1 MKTGNKRYRCT
12 AIASSKNSIKA
23 ALLTSIITE
32 TILVRALRLPLLA
45 ARLRYSE
52 WRKKHAIEII
62 KYHRKTA
69 ISCLLGLG
77 LAGTSCLVPSYADDL
92 TSRAENGLNTVHL
105 DSSRLFQLPA
115 SGSVPCSITD
125 KLSDS
130 DNVFDFM
137 SPAQIADVKAG
148 TASIDVSKAIQACID
163 YQSSKRRG
171 GTCDLPSGV
180 YLVKSTLRETRS
192 HIRLRGAGKSATVIA
207 TDSDIVDIVVG
218 PNPVTPLV
226 GNDIIDIGFFH
237 TNAIVKTK
245 PHVVLLSPIQ
255 STIRA
260 SFTNGAYG
268 IFLYGG
274 QGIKLDEIVAPGNYD
289 PEAGPTH
296 NSHTAISLLPLSA
309 ASGYKASTGA
319 VELPTE
325 VEISSPYINGPLLK
339 GWQYG
344 ISIFGGEHITLDGT
358 YYIGQSTVD
367 NVHIEQRAD
376 NKLILEP
383 TLTPGGYIDG
393 AGRAGVWVGGP
404 SGNGSQYI
412 GQLSIYSTIKGQS
425 GSGLDGIV
433 VDGTQ
438 RGGAYPQAVIN
449 ATLSP
454 AQVSGWRRHGINLT
468 GGQNINIPS
477 PNIFGN
483 SFLKVGEGNGIDI
496 GPHATGVRVSG
507 GRVGGDAYGR
517 GTGNQAQGIAISPAS
532 RNVTVTAVD
541 LNGNQSPTNGVS
553 NAGASNNQITDSP
566 GFSGNRATVS
576 PQFPASGKEFKNPLG
591 SRALVLIRGGNISSI
606 DLNGH
611 PLFNSAPEA
620 PFPVAPGDILRIN
633 YSSRPDWTW
642 WPQ

>member
-1 MKTGNKRYRCT
+1 
-12 AIASSKNSIKA
+12 
-23 ALLTSIITE
+23 
-32 TILVRALRLPLLA
+32 
-45 ARLRYSE
+45 
-52 WRKKHAIEII
+52 
-62 KYHRKTA
+62 
-69 ISCLLGLG
+69 
-77 LAGTSCLVPSYADDL
+77 
-92 TSRAENGLNTVHL
+92 
-105 DSSRLFQLPA
+105 
-115 SGSVPCSITD
+115 
-125 KLSDS
+125 
-130 DNVFDFM
+130 M

-148 TASIDVSKAIQACID
+148 TASVDVSKAIQACID

-192 HIRLRGAGKSATVIA
+192 HVRLRGAGKSATVIA
-207 TDSDIVDIVVG
+207 TNSDIVDIVVG
-218 PNPVTPLV
+218 TNPVTALV

-237 TNAIVKTK
+237 NNAVVKTK

-274 QGIKLDEIVAPGNYD
+274 QGIKLDQIVAPGNYD
-289 PEAGPTH
+289 PEAGPAR

-325 VEISSPYINGPLLK
+325 VEIASPYINGPLLK

-344 ISIFGGEHITLDGT
+344 ISIFAGEHVTLDGT
-358 YYIGQSTVD
+358 YYVGQSTVD
-367 NVHIEQRAD
+367 NVHIEQGAD

-383 TLTPGGYIDG
+383 TLAPGGYIDG
-393 AGRAGVWVGGP
+393 AGRAGIWVGGP

-412 GQLSIYSTIKGQS
+412 GQLSIYSTVKGQS

-433 VDGTQ
+433 IDGTN
-438 RGGAYPQAVIN
+438 RGGAYSQAVIN

-454 AQVSGWRRHGINLT
+454 AQVSGWRRHGINLA

-477 PNIFGN
+477 PNVFGN
-483 SFLKVGEGNGIDI
+483 SFLKIDEGNGIDI
-496 GPHATGVRVSG
+496 GAHAVGVRISG

-517 GTGNQAQGIAISPAS
+517 GVGNQAHGIAISPSS
-532 RNVTVTAVD
+532 RNVTVTAAD

-553 NAGASNNQITDSP
+553 NAESSNNQITDCP
-566 GFSGNRATVS
+566 GFNGNRATVS
-576 PQFPASGKEFKNPLG
+576 PPFPASGTEFKNPLG
-591 SRALVLIRGGNISSI
+591 SRALVSIRGGKITSI

-611 PLFNSAPEA
+611 TLFNTAPEA
-620 PFPVAPGDILRIN
+620 PFPIAPGDTLRIT
-633 YSSRPDWTW
+633 YSSRPAWTW

>member
-1 MKTGNKRYRCT
+1 MFRLHRVAATRIFQNGERKREFDTGKYHQT
-12 AIASSKNSIKA
+12 IVIAWILGFVLAGGSCPVPAYAAAPSSHPENGANTTRFDS
-23 ALLTSIITE
+23 
-32 TILVRALRLPLLA
+32 
-45 ARLRYSE
+45 ARLFR
-52 WRKKHAIEII
+52 
-62 KYHRKTA
+62 
-69 ISCLLGLG
+69 
-77 LAGTSCLVPSYADDL
+77 
-92 TSRAENGLNTVHL
+92 
-105 DSSRLFQLPA
+105 LPA
-115 SGSVPCSITD
+115 SDSVPRTIAD

-130 DNVFDFM
+130 DSVFDFM

-148 TASIDVSKAIQACID
+148 TASIDVSKAIQGCID
-163 YQSSKRRG
+163 YQASKQRG

-180 YLVKSTLRETRS
+180 YLIKSTLREARS
-192 HIRLRGAGKSATVIA
+192 HVRLRGAGKSATVIA
-207 TDSDIVDIVVG
+207 TSTDIVDILVG
-218 PNPVTPLV
+218 TNPVTPLV

-237 TNAIVKTK
+237 TDAAVKTK
-245 PHVVLLSPIQ
+245 PHVILLSPIQ

-260 SFTNGAYG
+260 SFTNGAFG
-268 IFLYGG
+268 VFLYGG
-274 QGIKLDEIVAPGNYD
+274 QGVKLDQIVAPGNYD
-289 PEAGPTH
+289 PEAGATR

-309 ASGYKASTGA
+309 ASGYKTSTGA

-344 ISIFGGEHITLDGT
+344 ISIFAGEHVTLDGT

-383 TLTPGGYIDG
+383 TLAPGGYIDG

-404 SGNGSQYI
+404 SANGSQYI
-412 GQLSIYSTIKGQS
+412 GQLAIYSTIKGQS

-433 VDGTQ
+433 IDGTN
-438 RGGAYPQAVIN
+438 RGGAYSQAVIN

-454 AQVSGWRRHGINLT
+454 VQVSGWRRHGINLA

-483 SFLKVGEGNGIDI
+483 SFLKAGEGNGIDI
-496 GPHATGVRVSG
+496 GQHAAGVRISG

-517 GTGNQAQGIAISPAS
+517 GTGNQAQGIAISPS
-532 RNVTVTAVD
+532 SKNVTVAAVD
-541 LNGNQSPTNGVS
+541 LNGNQSPTNGIANAEVS
-553 NAGASNNQITDSP
+553 DNQITDSP
-566 GFSGNRATVS
+566 GFSGNRGAIS

-591 SRALVLIRGGNISSI
+591 SRALVSIRGGKIASI

-611 PLFNSAPEA
+611 LLFNSAPDA
-620 PFPVAPGDILRIN
+620 PFSIAPSDTLRII

>member
-1 MKTGNKRYRCT
+1 MNT
-12 AIASSKNSIKA
+12 ARFDS
-23 ALLTSIITE
+23 
-32 TILVRALRLPLLA
+32 
-45 ARLRYSE
+45 
-52 WRKKHAIEII
+52 
-62 KYHRKTA
+62 
-69 ISCLLGLG
+69 
-77 LAGTSCLVPSYADDL
+77 AG
-92 TSRAENGLNTVHL
+92 
-105 DSSRLFQLPA
+105 LFQLPA
-115 SGSVPCSITD
+115 SGSVPRTIAD
-125 KLSDS
+125 KLSDYDS
-130 DNVFDFM
+130 VFDFM

-148 TASIDVSKAIQACID
+148 TASVDVSKAIQGCID
-163 YQSSKRRG
+163 YQASKQRG

-180 YLVKSTLRETRS
+180 YLIKSTLRETRS

-207 TDSDIVDIVVG
+207 TSSDIVDILVG
-218 PNPVTPLV
+218 TNPVTALV
-226 GNDIIDIGFFH
+226 GNDITDIGFFH
-237 TNAIVKTK
+237 TNAAVKTK
-245 PHVVLLSPIQ
+245 PHIILLSPIQ

-268 IFLYGG
+268 MFLYGG
-274 QGIKLDEIVAPGNYD
+274 QGVKLDQIVAPGNYD

-309 ASGYKASTGA
+309 ASGYKTSTGS

-344 ISIFGGEHITLDGT
+344 ISIFAGEHVTLDGT

-383 TLTPGGYIDG
+383 TLAPGGYIDG

-404 SGNGSQYI
+404 LGNGSQYI

-425 GSGLDGIV
+425 GSGLDGMVI
-433 VDGTQ
+433 DGTN
-438 RGGAYPQAVIN
+438 RGGAYSQAVIN

-454 AQVSGWRRHGINLT
+454 AQVSGWRRHGINLA

-483 SFLKVGEGNGIDI
+483 SFLKPGEGNGIDI
-496 GPHATGVRVSG
+496 GPHAAGVRISG

-517 GTGNQAQGIAISPAS
+517 GTGNQAQGIAISPSS
-532 RNVTVTAVD
+532 RNVTVAAVD
-541 LNGNQSPTNGVS
+541 LNGNQSPTNGIA
-553 NAGASNNQITDSP
+553 NAGASSNQITDSP
-566 GFSGNRATVS
+566 GFSGSRAAVS
-576 PQFPASGKEFKNPLG
+576 PPFPASGKEFKNPLG
-591 SRALVLIRGGNISSI
+591 SRALVSIRGGKISSI

-611 PLFNSAPEA
+611 SLFNSAPDA
-620 PFPVAPGDILRIN
+620 PFTIAPGDTLRII

-642 WPQ
+642 WLQ

>member
-1 MKTGNKRYRCT
+1 MRHIFRNQEKT
-12 AIASSKNSIKA
+12 
-23 ALLTSIITE
+23 
-32 TILVRALRLPLLA
+32 LVF
-45 ARLRYSE
+45 
-52 WRKKHAIEII
+52 EIPE
-62 KYHRKTA
+62 YHRKTA
-69 ISCLLGLG
+69 ISWLVGFG
-77 LAGTSCLVPSYADDL
+77 LAGGSCLVPSYADDFA
-92 TSRAENGLNTVHL
+92 SHSDYRANSAHF
-105 DSSRLFQLPA
+105 DSTRLFQLPA
-115 SGSVPCSITD
+115 AGSVPRSIAD
-125 KLSDS
+125 KLSDR

-148 TASIDVSKAIQACID
+148 TASVDVSKAIQACID
-163 YQSSKRRG
+163 YQSSKQRG

-207 TDSDIVDIVVG
+207 TDSDIVDLLVG
-218 PNPVTPLV
+218 TNPVTALV

-237 TNAIVKTK
+237 TNAVVKTK

-255 STIRA
+255 ATIRA

-268 IFLYGG
+268 ILLYGG
-274 QGIKLDEIVAPGNYD
+274 QGIKLDQIVAPGNHD
-289 PEAGPTH
+289 PEVDPTR
-296 NSHTAISLLPLSA
+296 NSHTAIALLPLSSA
-309 ASGYKASTGA
+309 AGYKTSTGA

-344 ISIFGGEHITLDGT
+344 ISIFAGEHVTLDGT
-358 YYIGQSTVD
+358 YYIGQSTID

-383 TLTPGGYIDG
+383 TLAPGGYIDG
-393 AGRAGVWVGGP
+393 AGRAGVWIGGP

-412 GQLSIYSTIKGQS
+412 GQLSVYSTIKGQS

-433 VDGTQ
+433 IDGTNRQ
-438 RGGAYPQAVIN
+438 GAYPQAVIN

-454 AQVSGWRRHGINLT
+454 TQVSGWRRHGINLA

-477 PNIFGN
+477 PNVFGN

-496 GPHATGVRVSG
+496 GQHAVGVRVSG
-507 GRVGGDAYGR
+507 GRVGGDAYGS

-532 RNVTVTAVD
+532 RNVTVSAVD

-553 NAGASNNQITDSP
+553 NAEVSNNQITDCP
-566 GFSGNRATVS
+566 GFNGSRAAVS
-576 PQFPASGKEFKNPLG
+576 PQFPASGKAFKNPLG
-591 SRALVLIRGGNISSI
+591 SRALVSIRGGQISSI

-611 PLFNSAPEA
+611 PLFNSTPDA
-620 PFPVAPGDILRIN
+620 PFPVAPGDTLRIN

>member
-1 MKTGNKRYRCT
+1 MGFTLPT
-12 AIASSKNSIKA
+12 P
-23 ALLTSIITE
+23 IIMG
-32 TILVRALRLPLLA
+32 TILGRVFRLHWV
-45 ARLRYSE
+45 ARIFRRGE
-52 WRKKHAIEII
+52 RKHEFDTQ
-62 KYHRKTA
+62 KYHQA
-69 ISCLLGLG
+69 IVIAWLLGFVLTG
-77 LAGTSCLVPSYADDL
+77 DSCLVPAYADDL
-92 TSRAENGLNTVHL
+92 SSHAENGVNTARF
-105 DSSRLFQLPA
+105 DSAGLFQLPA
-115 SGSVPCSITD
+115 SGSVPRTIAD
-125 KLSDS
+125 KLSDYDS
-130 DNVFDFM
+130 VFDFM

-148 TASIDVSKAIQACID
+148 TASVDVSKAIQGCID
-163 YQSSKRRG
+163 YQASKQRG

-180 YLVKSTLRETRS
+180 YLIKSTLRETRS

-207 TDSDIVDIVVG
+207 TSSDIVDILVG
-218 PNPVTPLV
+218 TNPVTALV
-226 GNDIIDIGFFH
+226 GNDITDIGFFH
-237 TNAIVKTK
+237 TNAAVKTK
-245 PHVVLLSPIQ
+245 PHIILLSPIQ

-268 IFLYGG
+268 MFLYGG
-274 QGIKLDEIVAPGNYD
+274 QGVKLDQIVAPGNYD

-309 ASGYKASTGA
+309 ASGYKTSTGS

-344 ISIFGGEHITLDGT
+344 ISIFAGEHVTLDGT

-383 TLTPGGYIDG
+383 TLAPGGYIDG

-404 SGNGSQYI
+404 LGNGSQYI

-425 GSGLDGIV
+425 GSGLDGMVI
-433 VDGTQ
+433 DGTN
-438 RGGAYPQAVIN
+438 RGGAYSQAVIN

-454 AQVSGWRRHGINLT
+454 AQVSGWRRHGINLA

-483 SFLKVGEGNGIDI
+483 SFLKPGEGNGIDI
-496 GPHATGVRVSG
+496 GPHAAGVRISG

-517 GTGNQAQGIAISPAS
+517 GTGNQAQGIAISPSS
-532 RNVTVTAVD
+532 RNVTVAAVD
-541 LNGNQSPTNGVS
+541 LNGNQSPTNGIA
-553 NAGASNNQITDSP
+553 NAGASSNQITDSP
-566 GFSGNRATVS
+566 GFSGSRAAVS
-576 PQFPASGKEFKNPLG
+576 PPFPASGKEFKNPLG
-591 SRALVLIRGGNISSI
+591 SRALVSIRGGKISSI

-611 PLFNSAPEA
+611 SLFNSAPDA
-620 PFPVAPGDILRIN
+620 PFTIAPGDTLRII

-642 WPQ
+642 WLQ

>member
-12 AIASSKNSIKA
+12 AVASSKNSIKA
-23 ALLTSIITE
+23 ALSTPIIIE
-32 TILVRALRLPLLA
+32 TIFVRALRPPRVA
-45 ARLRYSE
+45 TRRTIRNGE
-52 WRKKHAIEII
+52 RNHAFEIR

-69 ISCLLGLG
+69 IAWFLGFG
-77 LAGTSCLVPSYADDL
+77 LAGGSCLVPSYADDL
-92 TSRAENGLNTVHL
+92 APRAENGSNTAHF
-105 DSSRLFQLPA
+105 DSARVFQLPA
-115 SGSVPCSITD
+115 AGSVPRSIAD

-148 TASIDVSKAIQACID
+148 TASVDVSKAIQACID

-180 YLVKSTLRETRS
+180 YLIKSTLRETRS
-192 HIRLRGAGKSATVIA
+192 HIRLRGAGKSGTVIA

-218 PNPVTPLV
+218 SSPVTALI

-237 TNAIVKTK
+237 TNAVVKTK

-274 QGIKLDEIVAPGNYD
+274 QGIKLDQIVAPGNYD
-289 PEAGPTH
+289 PQAGPTH

-344 ISIFGGEHITLDGT
+344 ISIFAGEHVTLDGT

-383 TLTPGGYIDG
+383 TLAPGGYIDG

-425 GSGLDGIV
+425 GSGVDGIV
-433 VDGTQ
+433 IDGTN
-438 RGGAYPQAVIN
+438 RGGAYPQTVIN

-454 AQVSGWRRHGINLT
+454 AQVSGWRRHGINLA

-477 PNIFGN
+477 PNVFGN

-496 GPHATGVRVSG
+496 GQHAAGVRISG

-576 PQFPASGKEFKNPLG
+576 PQFPVSGKEFKNPLG
-591 SRALVLIRGGNISSI
+591 SRALVSIQGGKISSI

-620 PFPVAPGDILRIN
+620 PFPIAPGDTLRIN

>member
-1 MKTGNKRYRCT
+1 
-12 AIASSKNSIKA
+12 
-23 ALLTSIITE
+23 
-32 TILVRALRLPLLA
+32 
-45 ARLRYSE
+45 
-52 WRKKHAIEII
+52 
-62 KYHRKTA
+62 
-69 ISCLLGLG
+69 
-77 LAGTSCLVPSYADDL
+77 
-92 TSRAENGLNTVHL
+92 
-105 DSSRLFQLPA
+105 
-115 SGSVPCSITD
+115 
-125 KLSDS
+125 
-130 DNVFDFM
+130 M

-148 TASIDVSKAIQACID
+148 TASTDVSKAIQACID

-207 TDSDIVDIVVG
+207 TNSDIVDILVG
-218 PNPVTPLV
+218 TNPVTALV

-237 TNAIVKTK
+237 NNAVVKTK

-274 QGIKLDEIVAPGNYD
+274 QGIKLDQIVAPGNYD
-289 PEAGPTH
+289 PETGPTH
-296 NSHTAISLLPLSA
+296 NSHTSISLLPLSS

-319 VELPTE
+319 VDLPTE

-344 ISIFGGEHITLDGT
+344 ISIFAGEHVTLDGT
-358 YYIGQSTVD
+358 YYVGQSTVD
-367 NVHIEQRAD
+367 NVHIEQGAD

-383 TLTPGGYIDG
+383 TLAPGGYIDG

-433 VDGTQ
+433 IDGTN
-438 RGGAYPQAVIN
+438 RGGAYSQAVIN

-454 AQVSGWRRHGINLT
+454 AQVSGWRRHGINLA

-477 PNIFGN
+477 PNVFGN
-483 SFLKVGEGNGIDI
+483 SFVKVGEGNGIDI
-496 GPHATGVRVSG
+496 GQHAAGVRISG
-507 GRVGGDAYGR
+507 GRAGGDAYGR
-517 GTGNQAQGIAISPAS
+517 GIGNQAHGIAISPSS

-541 LNGNQSPTNGVS
+541 LNGNQSPTNGIS
-553 NAGASNNQITDSP
+553 NANASNNQITDCP
-566 GFSGNRATVS
+566 GFNGNRATIS
-576 PQFPASGKEFKNPLG
+576 PPFPASGAEFKNPLG
-591 SRALVLIRGGNISSI
+591 SRALVSIQGGKITSI
-606 DLNGH
+606 ALNGH
-611 PLFNSAPEA
+611 LLFNSAPDA
-620 PFPVAPGDILRIN
+620 PFPIAPGDTLRIT